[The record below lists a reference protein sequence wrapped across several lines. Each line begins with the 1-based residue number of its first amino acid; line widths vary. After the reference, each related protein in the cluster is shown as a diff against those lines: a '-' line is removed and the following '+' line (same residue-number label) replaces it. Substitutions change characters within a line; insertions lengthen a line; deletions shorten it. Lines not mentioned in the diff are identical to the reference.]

1 MRNQD
6 NMFMSI
12 NQHMDSELAKIQYI
26 ENNLNRLKEWG
37 GEKLFSFDKMYT
49 YLNDLREDINDLR
62 NELESHFPT
71 G

>member
-1 MRNQD
+1 MGNNKD
-6 NMFMSI
+6 MMVSI
-12 NQHMDSELAKIQYI
+12 DQHIDSELAKIQYI

-49 YLNDLREDINDLR
+49 YLNDLREDLNDLR
-62 NELESHFPT
+62 SELEYHFPT